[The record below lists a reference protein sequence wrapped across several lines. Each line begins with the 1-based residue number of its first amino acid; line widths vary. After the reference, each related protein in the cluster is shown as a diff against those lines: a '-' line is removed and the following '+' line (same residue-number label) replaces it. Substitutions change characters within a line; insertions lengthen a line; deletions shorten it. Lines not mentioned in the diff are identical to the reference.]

1 MGSATHI
8 QIPTHDRYLDAWHPG
23 VLVNG
28 EPGAQGTQMD
38 AFGHW
43 GTLNSPWDGDS
54 EFPASD
60 VTYYGGFKQKDVKP
74 QPDAPLAKLGIDKV
88 PPKKV
93 TSNSLVQREMT
104 LKRKLDSNVK

>member
-1 MGSATHI
+1 
-8 QIPTHDRYLDAWHPG
+8 
-23 VLVNG
+23 
-28 EPGAQGTQMD
+28 MD

-104 LKRKLDSNVK
+104 LKRDRFLLMMVTIGDHHERQAD